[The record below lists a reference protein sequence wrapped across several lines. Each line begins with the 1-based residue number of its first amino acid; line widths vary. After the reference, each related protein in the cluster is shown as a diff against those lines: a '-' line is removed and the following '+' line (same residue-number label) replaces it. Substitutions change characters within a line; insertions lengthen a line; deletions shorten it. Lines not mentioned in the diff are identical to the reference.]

1 MIKIQAL
8 NETDEGFDME
18 IHIEGDG
25 TVVVPELLSVFDR
38 IYEASPMLFEVALVD
53 CKYTEDHT

>member
-1 MIKIQAL
+1 MINIKTF
-8 NETDEGFDME
+8 NETDIGFDME

-25 TVVVPELLSVFDR
+25 NVVIPELISIFDR
-38 IYEASPMLFEVALVD
+38 IYEASPMLFEAALVE